1 MTVARGEFGK
11 VAKGECGK
19 VARGEWGKVARGEW
33 GKALI
38 CIINIVR
45 KVDLSFHQI
54 APKKYHQF

>member
-1 MTVARGEFGK
+1 LTVARGEFGK
-11 VAKGECGK
+11 VARGEC
-19 VARGEWGKVARGEW
+19 GKVARGEW